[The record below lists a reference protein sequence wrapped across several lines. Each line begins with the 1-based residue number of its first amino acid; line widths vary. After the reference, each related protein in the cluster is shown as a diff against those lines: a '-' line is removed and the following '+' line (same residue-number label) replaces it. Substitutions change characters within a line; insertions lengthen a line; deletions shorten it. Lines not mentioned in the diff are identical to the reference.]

1 MMSKKLMKET
11 AESIDEIPAEL
22 GPALKM
28 LGTVLQEE
36 WMARDGVYLP
46 EDERKQ
52 NPEPIAFVEDSL
64 IQVRVGNKR
73 ITLRPSDSDKPALV
87 IPVGMSD
94 KKNTCSIPRD
104 WLTGVWID
112 ALIAAFDGDP
122 SVALQFAARV
132 NEAIDLAMIT
142 GEDGRQTVKQADL
155 PSHRHAVEVAEITES
170 LKRHFHGKSA
180 GSPKV
185 NMDFTIETIGSDHST
200 EMHKEMYHAR
210 QEREN
215 NVLNTLV
222 PNPNVAQATPPL
234 REVAVQEGSV
244 VEASHPEN
252 TPLPVPA
259 TLEEDTVE
267 HGASGES
274 QAESES
280 IPTEYAVLYWSEP
293 EDAEAWKESGALGS
307 PDGEY
312 NTDTLAD
319 AMDYYQKADWAWA
332 KELHHY
338 YQTATHGFE
347 SSSNVLECD
356 IPEYDAVDSTDGPVE
371 IGITGEPLDVEMI
384 ILCAINNCGETEGA
398 TWGLIKKTAKADGS
412 CDDLTP
418 HRKVLDKL
426 VKAGSVNKEG
436 ARRSTRYF
444 LTGAGLEAMVGMPLS
459 DVIHQDLEHT
469 SMVPSGGSPIAFSK
483 EPHSTDHL
491 GQDISGVS
499 KVNQP
504 EDELDG
510 LPDGEEP
517 NTSGEP
523 EYGMAEEGGMRMLT
537 HQPSPEEIEAGID
550 QMFTSDLDREMLADE
565 VVERF
570 EEYIIAGEDAMIS
583 ASKTVCAN
591 SGNPAT
597 FVVEDLPVGPR
608 AFATEKDYCE
618 YAGLE
623 YNGEGYYG
631 YTEEP
636 VEPLPDEYLEQLEKE
651 NEEANEEIQR
661 AIDAQGEDY
670 TTLSYPDDEE
680 PPLEGDADSEPATDA
695 VSEAQEDIEHEDDP
709 THTVPSNDALGFG
722 GY

>member
-222 PNPNVAQATPPL
+222 PNPNVAQIATPPKQNKSTVV
-234 REVAVQEGSV
+234 VAQEGSV

-252 TPLPVPA
+252 TPLPVPV

-267 HGASGES
+267 HDMNALRTMGTSGES
-274 QAESES
+274 QS
-280 IPTEYAVLYWSEP
+280 VSEP
-293 EDAEAWKESGALGS
+293 
-307 PDGEY
+307 
-312 NTDTLAD
+312 
-319 AMDYYQKADWAWA
+319 
-332 KELHHY
+332 
-338 YQTATHGFE
+338 
-347 SSSNVLECD
+347 
-356 IPEYDAVDSTDGPVE
+356 IPEYTDSTDGPVE
-371 IGITGEPLDVEMI
+371 LGITGEPLDVEMI
-384 ILCAINNCGETEGA
+384 ILCAINNCGDTDGA

-426 VKAGSVNKEG
+426 VKAGAVNKEG

-444 LTGAGLEAMVGMPLS
+444 LTGAGLEGVVGMPLHG
-459 DVIHQDLEHT
+459 VIHNELERT
-469 SMVPSGGSPIAFSK
+469 SMVPSGDNPVAIAK
-483 EPHSTDHL
+483 EPVEVPTI
-491 GQDISGVS
+491 GPVVVGVS
-499 KVNQP
+499 KENAD
-504 EDELDG
+504 EDDVIIASLDG

-523 EYGMAEEGGMRMLT
+523 EHIMAEDGGMRMLT
-537 HQPSPEEIEAGID
+537 HQPSPEEIEADID
-550 QMFTSDLDREMLADE
+550 QMFTFDLDREMLADE

-623 YNGEGYYG
+623 YHGEGYYG
-631 YTEEP
+631 LT
-636 VEPLPDEYLEQLEKE
+636 DSSMS
-651 NEEANEEIQR
+651 AT
-661 AIDAQGEDY
+661 G
-670 TTLSYPDDEE
+670 E
-680 PPLEGDADSEPATDA
+680 PPLERAVDSEPVADS
-695 VSEAQEDIEHEDDP
+695 VSEAQEDNTPVEEQ
-709 THTVPSNDALGFG
+709 PSNDALGFG

>member
-64 IQVRVGNKR
+64 IQIRAGNKR

-200 EMHKEMYHAR
+200 EMHKEMHHAR

-222 PNPNVAQATPPL
+222 PNPNVAQATPPIAT
-234 REVAVQEGSV
+234 VAVQEGSV

-274 QAESES
+274 QAESEP

-371 IGITGEPLDVEMI
+371 IGITGEPLDVELI
-384 ILCAINNCGETEGA
+384 ILCAINNCGDTDGA

-426 VKAGSVNKEG
+426 VKAGAVNKEG

-444 LTGAGLEAMVGMPLS
+444 LTGAGLEAVVGMPLHGVIHNELERTS
-459 DVIHQDLEHT
+459 MIPSGDSPVALAKEDVI
-469 SMVPSGGSPIAFSK
+469 IAS
-483 EPHSTDHL
+483 
-491 GQDISGVS
+491 
-499 KVNQP
+499 
-504 EDELDG
+504 LDG

-523 EYGMAEEGGMRMLT
+523 EYSMTEEEYIEDAIASAEEGHLDHLVGVEMAEEGGMRMLT
-537 HQPSPEEIEAGID
+537 RQPSPEEIEAGID
-550 QMFTSDLDREMLADE
+550 QMFTSDLDRE
-565 VVERF
+565 
-570 EEYIIAGEDAMIS
+570 G
-583 ASKTVCAN
+583 VCAN
-591 SGNPAT
+591 SGLPAT

-695 VSEAQEDIEHEDDP
+695 VSEAQEDNTPVEEQ
-709 THTVPSNDALGFG
+709 PSNDALGFG